1 MKIKKFNESNGIDE
15 ISTERVDE
23 MLESL
28 KKISSFMDDKK
39 NEIQSFISELSRFKS
54 KSNKSNDQID
64 DSISKLGVAKN
75 DLFNFHSKIEEV
87 LKNLESYKEENRKPL
102 YGDDQTKDF

>member
-1 MKIKKFNESNGIDE
+1 MRKFTESLEEISIERKGDIIDE
-15 ISTERVDE
+15 LND
-23 MLESL
+23 LLSL
-28 KKISSFMDDKK
+28 VSEKDKYIDSLI
-39 NEIQSFISELSRFKS
+39 NELNNFISNSE
-54 KSNKSNDQID
+54 KSNDQID